1 MALSY
6 IGGKSKIGTWIRSYI
21 PNDIETYVEPFS
33 GMFWVFF
40 RLELPNF
47 PNLKN
52 VVYNDSNKLNVNLF
66 NCIKNYTEFYE
77 VIKKYNSQSRELF
90 EKFQNEIFNPEFIVD
105 LSKVDYDTAAKYAYI
120 LSQVW
125 SGTNPQK
132 GKFIDLKGKYRS
144 KFDSFK
150 SKLVDKKWQK
160 YFDKITLCESLDFEE
175 VIKKYDSPKTY
186 FYCDPPYFKT
196 ENYYAN
202 HIFGITTHQRL
213 ADTLRAINGK
223 FSLSYYYFENLEEW
237 FSKDEYVWQSKEFS
251 KSAMAKS
258 GKSQTKGVELLI
270 MNYQTHIPKLVEV
283 QNKDSS
289 EFSSEDDL
297 DFDFSI

>member
-6 IGGKSKIGTWIRSYI
+6 IGGKSRIGTWIRNYI
-21 PNDIETYVEPFS
+21 PNDIETFVEPFS

-40 RLELPNF
+40 RLELSNY
-47 PNLKN
+47 PNLKT
-52 VVYNDSNKLNVNLF
+52 VVYNDFNPLNVNLF
-66 NCIKNYTEFYE
+66 NCVKNYEDFYE
-77 VIKKYNSQSRELF
+77 VIKDYKSQNKDLF
-90 EKFQNEIFNPEFIVD
+90 DKFQSEIFSSDFKVD
-105 LSKVDYDTAAKYAYI
+105 LSTPDYQTAAKYAYI

-125 SGTNPQK
+125 SGTNPEK

-160 YFDKITLCESLDFEE
+160 HFDKITFCESSDFED

-202 HIFGITTHQRL
+202 HDFGISTHQRL
-213 ADTLRAINGK
+213 AETLKSIKGK
-223 FSLSYYYFENLEEW
+223 FSLSYYHFEKLDEW
-237 FSKDEYVWQSKEFS
+237 FPKNEYIWESKEFS
-251 KSAMAKS
+251 KAAMAKS
-258 GKSQTKGVELLI
+258 GKSQTKGIELLI
-270 MNYQTHIPKLVEV
+270 MNYQKNSTVNMVEV
-283 QNKDSS
+283 EQEQS
-289 EFSSEDDL
+289 SSEDDL

>member
-6 IGGKSKIGTWIRSYI
+6 IGGKSRIGTWIRNYI
-21 PNDIETYVEPFS
+21 PNDIETFVEPFS

-40 RLELPNF
+40 RLELSNY
-47 PNLKN
+47 PNLKT
-52 VVYNDSNKLNVNLF
+52 VVYNDFNPLNVNLF
-66 NCIKNYTEFYE
+66 NCVKNYEDFYE
-77 VIKKYNSQSRELF
+77 VIKDYKSQNKDLF
-90 EKFQNEIFNPEFIVD
+90 NKFQSEIFSSDFKVD
-105 LSKVDYDTAAKYAYI
+105 LSTPDYQTAAKYAYI

-125 SGTNPQK
+125 SGTNPEK

-160 YFDKITLCESLDFEE
+160 HFDKITFCESSDFED

-196 ENYYAN
+196 EKYYAN
-202 HIFGITTHQRL
+202 HDFGISTHQRL
-213 ADTLRAINGK
+213 AETLKSIKGK
-223 FSLSYYYFENLEEW
+223 FSLSYYHFEKLDEW
-237 FSKDEYVWQSKEFS
+237 FPKNEYIWESKEFS
-251 KSAMAKS
+251 KAAMAKS
-258 GKSQTKGVELLI
+258 GKSQTKGIELLI
-270 MNYQTHIPKLVEV
+270 MNYQKNSTVNMVGVE
-283 QNKDSS
+283 QEQS
-289 EFSSEDDL
+289 SSED

>member
-6 IGGKSKIGTWIRSYI
+6 IGGKSRIGTWIRSYI

-40 RLELPNF
+40 RLELPNY
-47 PNLKN
+47 PHLKN
-52 VVYNDSNKLNVNLF
+52 VIYNDFNPLNVNLF
-66 NCIKNYTEFYE
+66 NCIKNYTEFYQ
-77 VIKKYNSQSRELF
+77 VIKDYKSQNKELF
-90 EKFQNEIFNPEFIVD
+90 EKFQDEIFNPEFVVD
-105 LSKVDYDTAAKYAYI
+105 LSQPDYDTAAKYAYI

-125 SGTNPQK
+125 SGTNPEK

-160 YFDKITLCESLDFEE
+160 YFDKITICESMDFEE

-202 HIFGITTHQRL
+202 HEFGITTHRRL
-213 ADTLRAINGK
+213 ADTLKSITGK
-223 FSLSYYYFENLEEW
+223 FSLSYYYFENLDEW
-237 FSKDEYVWQSKEFS
+237 FPKDEYIWQSKEFS
-251 KSAMAKS
+251 KAAMAKS

-270 MNYQTHIPKLVEV
+270 MNYQRHTPQLVEV
-283 QNKDSS
+283 QTKD
-289 EFSSEDDL
+289 SSEDDL

>member
-6 IGGKSKIGTWIRSYI
+6 IGGKSRIGTWIRNYI
-21 PNDIETYVEPFS
+21 PNDIETFVEPFS

-40 RLELPNF
+40 RLELSNY
-47 PNLKN
+47 PNLKT
-52 VVYNDSNKLNVNLF
+52 VVYNDFNPLNVNLF
-66 NCIKNYTEFYE
+66 NCVRNYEEFYE
-77 VIKKYNSQSRELF
+77 VIKDYKSQNKDLF
-90 EKFQNEIFNPEFIVD
+90 DKFQSEIFSSDFKVD
-105 LSKVDYDTAAKYAYI
+105 LSTPDYQTAAKYAYI

-125 SGTNPQK
+125 SGTNPEK

-160 YFDKITLCESLDFEE
+160 HFDKITFCESSDFED

-202 HIFGITTHQRL
+202 HEFGISTHQRL
-213 ADTLRAINGK
+213 AETLKSIKGK
-223 FSLSYYYFENLEEW
+223 FSLSYYHFEKLDEW
-237 FSKDEYVWQSKEFS
+237 FPKNEYIWESKEFS
-251 KSAMAKS
+251 KAAMAKS
-258 GKSQTKGVELLI
+258 GKSQTKGIELLI
-270 MNYQTHIPKLVEV
+270 MNYQKNSTINMVEV
-283 QNKDSS
+283 EQEQS
-289 EFSSEDDL
+289 SSED

>member
-6 IGGKSKIGTWIRSYI
+6 IGGKSRIGTWIRNYI
-21 PNDIETYVEPFS
+21 PNDIETFVEPFS

-40 RLELPNF
+40 RLELSNY
-47 PNLKN
+47 PNLKT
-52 VVYNDSNKLNVNLF
+52 VVYNDFNPLNVNLF
-66 NCIKNYTEFYE
+66 NCVKNYEDFYE
-77 VIKKYNSQSRELF
+77 VIKDYKSQNKDLF
-90 EKFQNEIFNPEFIVD
+90 NKFQSEIFSSDFKVD
-105 LSKVDYDTAAKYAYI
+105 LSTPDYQTAAKYAYI

-125 SGTNPQK
+125 SGTNPEK

-160 YFDKITLCESLDFEE
+160 HFDKITFCESSDFED

-196 ENYYAN
+196 EKYYAN
-202 HIFGITTHQRL
+202 HDFGISTHQRL
-213 ADTLRAINGK
+213 AETLKSIKGK
-223 FSLSYYYFENLEEW
+223 FSLSYYHFEKLDEW
-237 FSKDEYVWQSKEFS
+237 FPKNEYIWESKEFS
-251 KSAMAKS
+251 KAAMAKS
-258 GKSQTKGVELLI
+258 GKSQTKGIELLI
-270 MNYQTHIPKLVEV
+270 MNYQKNSTVNMIEVE
-283 QNKDSS
+283 QEQS
-289 EFSSEDDL
+289 SSEDDL

>member
-6 IGGKSKIGTWIRSYI
+6 IGGKSRIGTWIRNYI
-21 PNDIETYVEPFS
+21 PNDIETFVEPFS

-40 RLELPNF
+40 RLELSNY
-47 PNLKN
+47 PNLKT
-52 VVYNDSNKLNVNLF
+52 VVYNDFNPLNVNLF
-66 NCIKNYTEFYE
+66 NCVRNYEEFYE
-77 VIKKYNSQSRELF
+77 VIKDYKSQNKDLF
-90 EKFQNEIFNPEFIVD
+90 DKFQSEIFSSDFKVD
-105 LSKVDYDTAAKYAYI
+105 LSTPDYQTAAKYAYI

-125 SGTNPQK
+125 SGTNPEK

-160 YFDKITLCESLDFEE
+160 HFDKITFCESSDFED

-202 HIFGITTHQRL
+202 HDFGISTHQRL
-213 ADTLRAINGK
+213 AETLKSIKGK
-223 FSLSYYYFENLEEW
+223 FSLSYYHFEKLDEW
-237 FSKDEYVWQSKEFS
+237 FPKNEYIWESKEFS
-251 KSAMAKS
+251 KAAMAKS
-258 GKSQTKGVELLI
+258 GKSQTKGIELLI
-270 MNYQTHIPKLVEV
+270 MNYQKNSTVNMVEV
-283 QNKDSS
+283 EQEQS
-289 EFSSEDDL
+289 SSED

>member
-6 IGGKSKIGTWIRSYI
+6 IGGKSRIGTWIRSYI

-40 RLELPNF
+40 RLELPNY
-47 PNLKN
+47 PHLKN
-52 VVYNDSNKLNVNLF
+52 VIYNDFNPLNVNLF
-66 NCIKNYTEFYE
+66 NCIKNYTEFYQ
-77 VIKKYNSQSRELF
+77 VIKDYKSQNKELF
-90 EKFQNEIFNPEFIVD
+90 EKFQDEIFNPEFVVD
-105 LSKVDYDTAAKYAYI
+105 LSQPDYDTAAKYAYI

-125 SGTNPQK
+125 SGTNPEK

-160 YFDKITLCESLDFEE
+160 YFDKITICESMDFEE

-202 HIFGITTHQRL
+202 HEFGITTHQTL
-213 ADTLRAINGK
+213 ADTLKSITGK
-223 FSLSYYYFENLEEW
+223 FSLSYYYFENLDEW
-237 FSKDEYVWQSKEFS
+237 FPKDEYIWQSKEFS
-251 KSAMAKS
+251 KAAMAKS

-270 MNYQTHIPKLVEV
+270 MNYQRNTPQLVEV
-283 QNKDSS
+283 QTKD
-289 EFSSEDDL
+289 SSEDDL

>member
-6 IGGKSKIGTWIRSYI
+6 IGGKSRIGTWIRNYI
-21 PNDIETYVEPFS
+21 PNDIETFVEPFS

-40 RLELPNF
+40 RLELSNY
-47 PNLKN
+47 PNLKT
-52 VVYNDSNKLNVNLF
+52 VVYNDFNPLNVNLF
-66 NCIKNYTEFYE
+66 NCVRNYEDFYE
-77 VIKKYNSQSRELF
+77 VIKDYKSQNKDLF
-90 EKFQNEIFNPEFIVD
+90 DKFQSEIFSSDFKVD
-105 LSKVDYDTAAKYAYI
+105 LSTPDYQTAAKYAYI

-125 SGTNPQK
+125 SGTNPEK

-160 YFDKITLCESLDFEE
+160 HFDKITFCESSDFED

-202 HIFGITTHQRL
+202 HDFGISTHQRL
-213 ADTLRAINGK
+213 AETLKSIKGK
-223 FSLSYYYFENLEEW
+223 FSLSYYHFEKLDEW
-237 FSKDEYVWQSKEFS
+237 FPKNEYIWESKEFS
-251 KSAMAKS
+251 KAAMAKS

-270 MNYQTHIPKLVEV
+270 MNYQKNSPVKMIEVE
-283 QNKDSS
+283 QEQS
-289 EFSSEDDL
+289 SSED

>member
-6 IGGKSKIGTWIRSYI
+6 IGGKSRIGTWIRSYI
-21 PNDIETYVEPFS
+21 PNDVETYVEPFS

-40 RLELPNF
+40 RLELPNY
-47 PNLKN
+47 PHLKN
-52 VVYNDSNKLNVNLF
+52 VVYNDFNPLNVNLF

-77 VIKKYNSQSRELF
+77 VIKDYNSQNRELF
-90 EKFQNEIFNPEFIVD
+90 EKFEIFNPEFVVD
-105 LSKVDYDTAAKYAYI
+105 LSKPDYDTAAKYAYI

-125 SGTNPQK
+125 SGTNPEK

-160 YFDKITLCESLDFEE
+160 YFDKITICESMDFEE

-202 HIFGITTHQRL
+202 HEFGITTHQRL
-213 ADTLRAINGK
+213 ADTLKSISGK
-223 FSLSYYYFENLEEW
+223 FSLSYYYFENLDEW
-237 FSKDEYVWQSKEFS
+237 FPKDEYIWQSKEFS
-251 KSAMAKS
+251 KAAMAKS

-270 MNYQTHIPKLVEV
+270 MNYQRNTPQLVEV
-283 QNKDSS
+283 QTKD
-289 EFSSEDDL
+289 SSEDDL